1 VIETN
6 AAVLGNLAGR
16 LLALARDGTPDG
28 THLPER
34 CDDS

>member
-16 LLALARDGTPDG
+16 LLALARDGT
-28 THLPER
+28 HLPER